1 MLINIILKKLSIL
14 NNSKSL
20 FLAHPQTKINKI
32 KKYLKDVKIIK
43 NRTYDE
49 ILKASHVIFH
59 ESSSVN
65 LAILSDKKIFS
76 LHSPLLGSW
85 ANYRTKEISSNLK
98 CPSYMLEKIYD
109 FNNRN
114 LLKIL
119 KKPNIKNNKYIKN
132 NLINMYQGNN
142 KRKLAKYKLEN
153 NKIFNKYLFHEN

>member
-1 MLINIILKKLSIL
+1 MPIL
-14 NNSKSL
+14 
-20 FLAHPQTKINKI
+20 
-32 KKYLKDVKIIK
+32 YV
-43 NRTYDE
+43 
-49 ILKASHVIFH
+49 
-59 ESSSVN
+59 
-65 LAILSDKKIFS
+65 
-76 LHSPLLGSW
+76 G
-85 ANYRTKEISSNLK
+85 
-98 CPSYMLEKIYD
+98 KIYD